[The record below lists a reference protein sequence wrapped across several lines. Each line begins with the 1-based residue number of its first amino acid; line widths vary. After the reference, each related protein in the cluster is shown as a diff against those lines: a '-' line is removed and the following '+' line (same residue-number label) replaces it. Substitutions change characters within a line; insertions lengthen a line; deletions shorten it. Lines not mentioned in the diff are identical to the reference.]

1 MNKPKNNNL
10 KLFFLLLLLFLCALT
25 YVSGCRHNDNP
36 KSSDNPG
43 YLPQG
48 SIQNG
53 EFTSNATQ
61 NKDVFIY
68 GNGTFINEIDISGLT
83 EAEAMESISNI
94 ETQLIEDYA
103 CNLYLNDMHYTISS
117 HDLTL
122 KSNLMEVLNEAK
134 LNSGSYS
141 LTVFPVDDSKL
152 DTAINEIS
160 KNVNTAP
167 QQESLAVLNNTEIS
181 GSRFRIIESS
191 SGKELDIQS
200 VKQLILSGERSIELP
215 IIEIAP
221 INGKITIPVL
231 RGSCETEYST
241 WNKNRS
247 HNVEK
252 AASILN
258 GMVLAPSCELS
269 FDESLGL
276 RNKENGWKK
285 AEAFTNGGLDSE
297 EQYGGGI
304 CQVSSTLYNAAL
316 KSDLSVPVRCNHS
329 KPVPYISE
337 GLDAAISEGSM
348 DLIIK
353 NTTESDI
360 YIFMWTSEGKL
371 HCEIYGE
378 KFDDAFDCIKLTIK
392 YIDSIQPD
400 APEFYEDYELSYGET
415 MLVSPAVVGSI
426 YETFKV
432 YYDGNKE
439 VRRERVGES
448 RYRSHPAVYAVGMKR

>member
-1 MNKPKNNNL
+1 MDKPKNNNL
-10 KLFFLLLLLFLCALT
+10 IFFSFMLLLFLCSL
-25 YVSGCRHNDNP
+25 VHMSGCHHNNNPQSPNDN
-36 KSSDNPG
+36 G
-43 YLPQG
+43 YLPQN

-53 EFTSNATQ
+53 AFTSNIEQ
-61 NKDVFIY
+61 NNDAFVY
-68 GNGTFINEIDISGLT
+68 GYGTFINGVDISGLT
-83 EAEAMESISNI
+83 EAEAMESLSDI
-94 ETQLIEDYA
+94 EKHLIEDYS
-103 CNLYLNDMHYTISS
+103 CNLYSSDMHYTISS
-117 HDLTL
+117 HDITP
-122 KSNLMEVLNEAK
+122 KSNLSDVLNEAK
-134 LNSGSYS
+134 LGSGSYS
-141 LTVFPVDDSKL
+141 LIVFPIDDSKL
-152 DTAINEIS
+152 DAAINQIS
-160 KNVNTAP
+160 EAVNIVP
-167 QQESLAVLNNTEIS
+167 QPESLTVLNSSDTS
-181 GSRFRIIESS
+181 DSRFRIVESS

-221 INGKITIPVL
+221 IEGKIIIPVL

-241 WNKNRS
+241 WNENRS

-252 AASILN
+252 AASMLN
-258 GMVLAPSCELS
+258 GMVLAPNCELS

-276 RNKENGWKK
+276 RNEENGWKK

-316 KSDLSVPVRCNHS
+316 TSDLSVPVRCNHS

-353 NTTESDI
+353 NTTKSDI

-378 KFDDAFDCIKLTIK
+378 KFDDYFDCIKLSSK
-392 YIDSIQPD
+392 YIDAIQPD
-400 APEFYEDYELSYGET
+400 APEFHEDYELSYGET
-415 MLVSPAVVGSI
+415 MLISPAVVGSI

-432 YYDGNKE
+432 YYDEGKE
-439 VRRERVGES
+439 IRREKVGES
-448 RYRSHPAVYAVGMKR
+448 RYRSHPAVYAIGMRR

>member
-1 MNKPKNNNL
+1 MNRLKIKNI
-10 KLFFLLLLLFLCALT
+10 KLYCLLLVLFVCSLI
-25 YVSGCRHNDNP
+25 YMSGCHQNVNP
-36 KSSDNPG
+36 QSSDDPEHI
-43 YLPQG
+43 PQG
-48 SIQNG
+48 SIQN
-53 EFTSNATQ
+53 SS
-61 NKDVFIY
+61 Y
-68 GNGTFINEIDISGLT
+68 GNAEQYNDAFVFGYGTFINEVDISGLT
-83 EAEAMESISNI
+83 EEKAMESISMV
-94 ETQLIEDYA
+94 EHKLFEDYT
-103 CNLYLNDMHYTISS
+103 CKLYLNDFCYTISD
-117 HDLTL
+117 HDINM
-122 KSNLMEVLNEAK
+122 KSNLPDVLNRAK
-134 LNSGSYS
+134 QGSGSYE
-141 LTVFPVDDSKL
+141 LNVFPVDDSKL
-152 DTAINEIS
+152 DAAINQIS
-160 KNVNTAP
+160 VAVNIAP
-167 QQESLAVLNNTEIS
+167 QPESLAVLSINETS
-181 GSRFRIIESS
+181 DSRFRIIESS
-191 SGKELDIQS
+191 NGKEVDIQS
-200 VKQLILSGERSIELP
+200 VKQLMLSGERSIEIP
-215 IIEIAP
+215 IIEILP
-221 INGKITIPVL
+221 IEGNLKIPVL

-258 GMVLAPSCELS
+258 GMMLAPNCELS
-269 FDESLGL
+269 FDDSLGL
-276 RNKENGWKK
+276 RTKENGWEK

-353 NTTESDI
+353 NTTGSDI
-360 YIFMWTSEGKL
+360 YIFMWTEEGKL

-378 KFDDAFDCIKLTIK
+378 KFDDDFDCIKLSSK

-415 MLVSPAVVGSI
+415 ILMSPAVVGSI

-432 YYDGNKE
+432 YYDGDKE
-439 VRRERVGES
+439 IRREKVGES
-448 RYRSHPAVYAVGMKR
+448 HYRSHPAVYAIGMRR

>member
-1 MNKPKNNNL
+1 MDKPNNNL
-10 KLFFLLLLLFLCALT
+10 RLFSFMLLLFLCSL
-25 YVSGCRHNDNP
+25 VHMSGCHNNNNPQSPNDN
-36 KSSDNPG
+36 G
-43 YLPQG
+43 YLPQS

-53 EFTSNATQ
+53 AFTGNTEQ
-61 NKDVFIY
+61 NSGAFVY
-68 GNGTFINEIDISGLT
+68 GSGTTINGVDISGLT
-83 EAEAMESISNI
+83 EAEAMESLSDV
-94 ETQLIEDYA
+94 EKQLIEDYS
-103 CNLYLNDMHYTISS
+103 CNLYSGDMHYTISS
-117 HDLTL
+117 HDITPQ
-122 KSNLMEVLNEAK
+122 SNLADVINEAK
-134 LNSGSYS
+134 LGSGSYS
-141 LTVFPVDDSKL
+141 LIVFPVDDSKL
-152 DTAINEIS
+152 DVAINQIS
-160 KNVNTAP
+160 EKVNIDP
-167 QQESLAVLNNTEIS
+167 QPESLAVLNSSDTS
-181 GSRFRIIESS
+181 DSRFRIVESS

-200 VKQLILSGERSIELP
+200 VKRLILSGERSIELP
-215 IIEIAP
+215 IIEVAP
-221 INGKITIPVL
+221 IEGKITIPVL

-241 WNKNRS
+241 WNENRS

-258 GMVLAPSCELS
+258 GMVLAPNCELS

-276 RNKENGWKK
+276 RNEENGWKK

-316 KSDLSVPVRCNHS
+316 TSDLSVPVRCNHS

-353 NTTESDI
+353 NTTGSDI

-378 KFDDAFDCIKLTIK
+378 KFDDSFDCIKLSSK

-400 APEFYEDYELSYGET
+400 APEFHEDYELSYGET
-415 MLVSPAVVGSI
+415 MLISPAVVGSI
-426 YETFKV
+426 YETYKI
-432 YYDGNKE
+432 YYDGDKE
-439 VRRERVGES
+439 IRREKVGES

>member
-1 MNKPKNNNL
+1 MDKPRNKKI
-10 KLFFLLLLLFLCALT
+10 KLLSFMLLLFLCSLIHM
-25 YVSGCRHNDNP
+25 SGCHHNNDP
-36 KSSDNPG
+36 QSSNDPG
-43 YLPQG
+43 YLPQS

-53 EFTSNATQ
+53 ASTNNTEQ
-61 NKDVFIY
+61 NGGAFVYRF
-68 GNGTFINEIDISGLT
+68 GTFINGTDISGLT
-83 EAEAMESISNI
+83 EAEAMNSIGCI
-94 ETQLIEDYA
+94 EKQLIEEYS
-103 CNLYLNDMHYTISS
+103 CNLYSNDMHYTINSY
-117 HDLTL
+117 DITL
-122 KSNLMEVLNEAK
+122 ESNLEDVMNEAK
-134 LNSGSYS
+134 LGSGSYE
-141 LTVFPVDDSKL
+141 LIVFPADDSKL
-152 DTAINEIS
+152 DAAINQIS
-160 KNVNTAP
+160 KAVNTAP
-167 QQESLAVLNNTEIS
+167 QPESLAVLNIS
-181 GSRFRIIESS
+181 DASSSRFRVVESS
-191 SGKELDIQS
+191 KGKELDVQS

-221 INGKITIPVL
+221 IEGKIIIPVL
-231 RGSCETEYST
+231 RGSCETEYGT
-241 WNKNRS
+241 WNENRS

-252 AASILN
+252 AASMLN
-258 GMVLAPSCELS
+258 GMMLAPNCELS
-269 FDESLGL
+269 FDKSLGL

-353 NTTESDI
+353 NTTGSDI

-378 KFDDAFDCIKLTIK
+378 RFDDAFDCIKLSSK

-400 APEFYEDYELSYGET
+400 APEFHEDYELSYGET
-415 MLVSPAVVGSI
+415 LLISPAVVGSI
-426 YETFKV
+426 YETFKI
-432 YYDGNKE
+432 YYNGDKE
-439 VRRERVGES
+439 IRREKVGES
-448 RYRSHPAVYAVGMKR
+448 RYRSHPAVYAVGMRR